1 LNLEKNVIIMG
12 DFNLETPKDEL
23 SISPQYNDIWKELHP
38 NDVGYTFVIE
48 DFKRRFDRVLL
59 KNE

>member
-1 LNLEKNVIIMG
+1 MG

-23 SISPQYNDIWKELHP
+23 SISPQYNDIWNVLHP
-38 NDVGYTFVIE
+38 NDVGYTFVID

-59 KNE
+59 KKE